1 MKVYLETYGCSAN
14 QSDSEIMS
22 GLLKEKGYE
31 IVDSSKKSDLNILN
45 TCIVKSP
52 TENRMKHRI
61 KLLKKIGKPLVVSG
75 CMPKAEKGIVERL
88 VPKASLVGP
97 NSIHVI
103 PEVVKRTSNGE
114 KIVSIDDIK
123 KPKLCLPKIRKNQV
137 IDIVQ
142 TSTGCLGNCYY
153 CQVKFAKGEL
163 LSYPLELIVKQ
174 FKASLKEGVKEIWLT
189 SQDMGAYGK
198 DIGKNLPELLETVV
212 EIKGKFFVRIGM
224 MNPNHVKQN
233 LEELLEVYQSEKI
246 FKFLHIPIQSGSNRI
261 LRKMNRY
268 YKVEDFKEIVKA
280 FQKQFP
286 KITLSTDIIAGYPSE
301 TENEFKQTL
310 KLLED
315 VKPDVV
321 NISKYWS
328 RPGTEASEMEQTH
341 RKTIN
346 YRTKTL
352 TKLVKK
358 FKRKKNKRWL
368 GWEGEILIDEQ
379 GSQGMIGRNYA
390 YKPVVTNGK
399 LGEFKQLR
407 IRNSYTNYLKSY

>member
-14 QSDSEIMS
+14 QSDSEIML
-22 GLLKEKGYE
+22 GLLKERGYQ
-31 IVDSSKKSDLNILN
+31 IVNSPTKSDVNILN

-52 TENRMKHRI
+52 TGNRMKYRI
-61 KLLKKIGKPLVVSG
+61 KTLKKIGKPLIVAG
-75 CMPKAEKGIVERL
+75 CMSKAEKEVVEKL
-88 VPKASLVGP
+88 SPKSSLVGP

-103 PEVVKRTSNGE
+103 PETVKRTLNGE

-163 LSYPLELIVKQ
+163 FSYPPELIVKQ
-174 FKASLKEGVKEIWLT
+174 IKVSLKERVKEIWLT

-198 DIGKNLPELLETVV
+198 DIGKNLPELLEKVV
-212 EIKGKFFVRIGM
+212 KIKGKFFVRIGM
-224 MNPNHVKQN
+224 MNPNHVKKN
-233 LEELLEVYQSEKI
+233 LEELVEVYQSEKI

-268 YKVEDFKEIVKA
+268 YKVENFKEIVRA
-280 FQKQFP
+280 FQKEFP
-286 KITLSTDIIAGYPSE
+286 RITLSTDVIAGYPGE
-301 TENEFKQTL
+301 TEDDFKQTIR
-310 KLLED
+310 LLER

-321 NISKYWS
+321 NISKYWP
-328 RPGTEASEMEQTH
+328 RPRTEASEMEQID

-346 YRTKTL
+346 QRTKSL
-352 TKLVKK
+352 SKLVKK
-358 FKRKKNKRWL
+358 FQKEKNKQWL
-368 GWEGEILIDEQ
+368 GWEGEVLIDEK

-390 YKPVVTNGK
+390 YKSVVTDGK